1 MIERQLQPG
10 ANGPRRGAF
19 TRESCL
25 RTMETMRLCLMVP
38 ASTLEPLGPHE
49 PPAARN
55 LSQKPPSSI
64 AACSSFD
71 IGAPA
76 ASDLVQQLQPPARE
90 PHQQWPAIPD
100 TVKAKLNMGH
110 QHHFDNDY
118 RCEEENSS
126 CQCAGTCSSSGHPP
140 LADGFGN
147 DHRAPSHEHMP
158 RRVPKVAGNQER
170 LAARHGLDQLGC
182 PHVHEAVPAGMVKF
196 EWARCRTFPRSPHY
210 TPGVR
215 DRQPCTSGPWATDG
229 AAGSIPKWAGPLARS
244 ES

>member
-1 MIERQLQPG
+1 MGQG
-10 ANGPRRGAF
+10 AAPSRANPVCG
-19 TRESCL
+19 L
-25 RTMETMRLCLMVP
+25 WTMRLCLMVP

-110 QHHFDNDY
+110 QHHCDNDC

-140 LADGFGN
+140 LADGFG
-147 DHRAPSHEHMP
+147 DDQRSHCQDHMP
-158 RRVPKVAGNQER
+158 RGVPPHDHMPLLRHRAMGGEEEVQQKT
-170 LAARHGLDQLGC
+170 ARARDS
-182 PHVHEAVPAGMVKF
+182 AV
-196 EWARCRTFPRSPHY
+196 ETLR
-210 TPGVR
+210 R
-215 DRQPCTSGPWATDG
+215 DLWGEHHG
-229 AAGSIPKWAGPLARS
+229 AACCVLG
-244 ES
+244 

>member
-10 ANGPRRGAF
+10 ANGPWRGAL

-25 RTMETMRLCLMVP
+25 RTMDYGLWTMRLCLTVP

-100 TVKAKLNMGH
+100 TVKAMLNMGH
-110 QHHFDNDY
+110 QHHCDDECG
-118 RCEEENSS
+118 CEEEKSS
-126 CQCAGTCSSSGHPP
+126 CQCAGNCSSSGHPP
-140 LADGFGN
+140 LADGFG
-147 DHRAPSHEHMP
+147 DDQKSHCHDHMP
-158 RRVPKVAGNQER
+158 RRIPPHDHMPLLR
-170 LAARHGLDQLGC
+170 LRTMGGEEEVQQKAAR
-182 PHVHEAVPAGMVKF
+182 
-196 EWARCRTFPRSPHY
+196 ARDS
-210 TPGVR
+210 GVETLRR
-215 DRQPCTSGPWATDG
+215 DLWGEHHG
-229 AAGSIPKWAGPLARS
+229 AACCVPG
-244 ES
+244 